1 MEIYILFANCFTYNK
16 LKMDPLDTDR
26 ECCRAMKRKMLN
38 TQNDL
43 EKRMREMDDSM
54 KRQMMDLQRKINKV
68 NESLMS
74 LLDYKNTKHRKTMF
88 PLQTE
93 DDVCEMDRKVAESPS
108 EFVDIFRRMLMP
120 EGLTKNLERV
130 LSSELLMKF
139 NFTGTVK
146 MMAFDKFVHLNNA
159 MYEAIKE
166 DDLSF
171 VEYTKEVRVA
181 FFKIKNRLYK
191 SRQRHRT
198 EQYDN

>member
-1 MEIYILFANCFTYNK
+1 
-16 LKMDPLDTDR
+16 MDPLDTDR
-26 ECCRAMKRKMLN
+26 ECCRAKKRKMFN

-43 EKRMREMDDSM
+43 EKRMREMEHSM
-54 KRQMMDLQRKINKV
+54 KKQMMDLQRKINKV

-74 LLDYKNTKHRKTMF
+74 LLDYKNTQHRKTMF

-130 LSSELLMKF
+130 LSSDLLMKF

-171 VEYTKEVRVA
+171 VEYTKEVREA
-181 FFKIKNRLYK
+181 FSKIKNRLYK
-191 SRQRHRT
+191 SRQKHRT
-198 EQYDN
+198 EQQYDN